1 MFIPAAMWR
10 STDLVEGVVGGGWPG
25 RGEGL
30 HLVAGEQRQHGT
42 ALESLSEKKL
52 NQMSCL

>member
-1 MFIPAAMWR
+1 M
-10 STDLVEGVVGGGWPG
+10 EGVVGGGWPG